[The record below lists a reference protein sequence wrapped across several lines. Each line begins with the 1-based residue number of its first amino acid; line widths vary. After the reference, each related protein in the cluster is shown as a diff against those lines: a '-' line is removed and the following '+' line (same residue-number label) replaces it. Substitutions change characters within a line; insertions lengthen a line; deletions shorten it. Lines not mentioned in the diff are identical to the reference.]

1 MKESL
6 NIFKSEI
13 EAIEDINIKRF
24 TIKALES
31 LPEYFWE
38 VPASSTGKYHP
49 QYALGEGGLARHTKG
64 AVKIA
69 LELFNNHTVQDF
81 TSIQKDMIISAL
93 LLHDGCKSGIEQS
106 RYTQTE
112 HPLIVADYIYK
123 NDEINKLIKQE
134 ILEQILKAIRSH
146 MGEWNKDYKTK
157 REVLPKPKTRMERF
171 VHMCDYLASRKSI
184 NIEF

>member
-1 MKESL
+1 
-6 NIFKSEI
+6 
-13 EAIEDINIKRF
+13 
-24 TIKALES
+24 
-31 LPEYFWE
+31 
-38 VPASSTGKYHP
+38 
-49 QYALGEGGLARHTKG
+49 
-64 AVKIA
+64 
-69 LELFNNHTVQDF
+69 
-81 TSIQKDMIISAL
+81 MIISAL

-123 NDEINKLIKQE
+123 NDEINKLINQE